1 MDSLWLNSVLGDE
14 EEAEQFLSDWEASVS
29 QFVPEEKLLVF
40 QAREGWQPLCQFLGR
55 EVPAGTTFP
64 RLNNASQ
71 FRSGYVR

>member
-40 QAREGWQPLCQFLGR
+40 QARDGWAPLCQFLGR
-55 EVPAGTTFP
+55 EIPSFPFP
-64 RLNNASQ
+64 RLNNANQ
-71 FRSGYVR
+71 FKSGYKR